1 MVVARGLRIGRHCF
15 GTVWDAM
22 GAICSALQGAS
33 GSSQGVPADAGVVAS
48 YGEMEERLAVRV
60 AGGGGVR
67 EEEETWRENAFYA
80 HNYVLRCVVEQH
92 VEARM
97 ALEESAGK
105 TLVYC
110 AAHDVVWGIGRSI
123 LDPAR
128 FLPSRWGGRNE
139 LGKSLMAVRAE
150 ISGGSP
156 SVPPKKLQLFTQL
169 LE

>member
-1 MVVARGLRIGRHCF
+1 MK
-15 GTVWDAM
+15 
-22 GAICSALQGAS
+22 
-33 GSSQGVPADAGVVAS
+33 
-48 YGEMEERLAVRV
+48 EN
-60 AGGGGVR
+60 
-67 EEEETWRENAFYA
+67 EEETWRENALYA

-110 AAHDVVWGIGRSI
+110 AANDVVWGIGRSI

-128 FLPSRWGGRNE
+128 ILPTRWGGRSE

-150 ISGGSP
+150 ISGCSP
-156 SVPPKKLQLFTQL
+156 SVPPKKLQLSQL

>member
-1 MVVARGLRIGRHCF
+1 
-15 GTVWDAM
+15 M
-22 GAICSALQGAS
+22 GVICSALQGAS
-33 GSSQGVPADAGVVAS
+33 GSSQGAHADAAVVAS

-60 AGGGGVR
+60 AGEGGVR
-67 EEEETWRENAFYA
+67 EEEEDTWRENAFYA

-110 AAHDVVWGIGRSI
+110 AADDAVWGIGRSI
-123 LDPAR
+123 SDPAR

-156 SVPPKKLQLFTQL
+156 SVPPKKLQLLTQL

>member
-1 MVVARGLRIGRHCF
+1 VPYYILLGTDFFFLQCFARCKWFVARSPRRCRGGGIVWRDGGAAGR
-15 GTVWDAM
+15 
-22 GAICSALQGAS
+22 
-33 GSSQGVPADAGVVAS
+33 AG
-48 YGEMEERLAVRV
+48 R
-60 AGGGGVR
+60 GGGGGGK
-67 EEEETWRENAFYA
+67 EEETWRENAFYA
-80 HNYVLRCVVEQH
+80 HNFVLRCVVEQH

-110 AAHDVVWGIGRSI
+110 AADDAVWGIARSI
-123 LDPAR
+123 SDPAR

-139 LGKSLMAVRAE
+139 LGKSMMAVRAE

-156 SVPPKKLQLFTQL
+156 SVPPKQLQLFTQL

>member
-1 MVVARGLRIGRHCF
+1 MVDIVLGPC
-15 GTVWDAM
+15 GTRCVR
-22 GAICSALQGAS
+22 SAGKHSEKSTFYWQCPITFCWALTFFF
-33 GSSQGVPADAGVVAS
+33 
-48 YGEMEERLAVRV
+48 L
-60 AGGGGVR
+60 
-67 EEEETWRENAFYA
+67 WRENAFYA
-80 HNYVLRCVVEQH
+80 HNFVLRCVVEQH

-110 AAHDVVWGIGRSI
+110 AADDAVWGIARSI
-123 LDPAR
+123 SDPAR

-139 LGKSLMAVRAE
+139 LGKSMMAVRAE

-156 SVPPKKLQLFTQL
+156 SVPPKQLQLFTQL